1 MTLDLPC
8 MASPSVSERLIHERK
23 KAMTE
28 FQIDDVTCSHCDST
42 IVRAERPL
50 GPQMLAAAIHGA
62 RCTPASA

>member
-1 MTLDLPC
+1 
-8 MASPSVSERLIHERK
+8 LIHERK